1 MASRFINYKKLR
13 ELQEAAR
20 GGNEKAKVIIDK
32 YMDDSPDMDSIERLI
47 DDYYGNAG
55 IDALAN
61 TTESVDEVNEA
72 ISERLEEPSEEVD
85 VEGIEELGVQEPEES
100 VEQPAVEQEAVIDE
114 QPAVEQPIID
124 ISADLDK
131 ELDGLI
137 DDNEFD
143 DLSFL
148 DFLDGKRKD
157 ANKAKKNA
165 EYFKAYDQGG
175 RESYLSKKKDEY
187 GHSFDGRRRQNER
200 GFNDINGALDI
211 YAQMVTDM
219 PDDEAEFDSSLAS
232 KAYDEFT
239 GDKANMGAFGRSW
252 DDSDKELIKTALLA
266 LVQQYGKKN
275 VVAVLNTLRDN
286 CSAWRKFN
294 DGKID
299 NAVSNYGKALDALLK

>member
-1 MASRFINYKKLR
+1 MASRFINYRKFR

-20 GGNEKAKVIIDK
+20 NGNEKAKIIIDK
-32 YMDDSPDMDSIERLI
+32 YMGDSPDMDSIDRLL
-47 DDYYGNAG
+47 DEYYGNAG
-55 IDALAN
+55 IDTLAN
-61 TTESVDEVNEA
+61 TTQSVDEVNEA
-72 ISERLEEPSEEVD
+72 ISERMEEPNEEID
-85 VEGIEELGVQEPEES
+85 VEGIEELGVQEPVEE
-100 VEQPAVEQEAVIDE
+100 EPQIIP
-114 QPAVEQPIID
+114 EQPIQDQPID

-143 DLSFL
+143 DLSFG
-148 DFLDGKRKD
+148 DFLSNKRKD
-157 ANKAKKNA
+157 ANKAKKTA

-175 RESYLSKKKDEY
+175 RESYLSSKKDEY

-200 GFNDINGALDI
+200 GFNDINGALDV
-211 YAQMVTDM
+211 YSQMVTDM
-219 PDDEAEFDSSLAS
+219 PDDDAEIDVSVAS
-232 KAYDEFT
+232 KAYDDFT
-239 GDKANMGAFGRSW
+239 GNDANMGAFGRSW
-252 DDSDKELIKTALLA
+252 DDSDKELIKTSLLA

-275 VVAVLNTLRDN
+275 VIAVLNTLRDD

>member
-1 MASRFINYKKLR
+1 MASRFINYRKLR

-20 GGNEKAKVIIDK
+20 NGNEKAKVIIDK
-32 YMDDSPDMDSIERLI
+32 YMDDSPDMDSIDRLL

-55 IDALAN
+55 IDTLAS
-61 TTESVDEVNEA
+61 TTQSVDEVNDA
-72 ISERLEEPSEEVD
+72 ISERMEEPNEEID
-85 VEGIEELGVQEPEES
+85 VEGIEELGEQEPIEED
-100 VEQPAVEQEAVIDE
+100 VQAIPEQQIQG
-114 QPAVEQPIID
+114 QPID
-124 ISADLDK
+124 ISADLDR

-143 DLSFL
+143 DLSFG
-148 DFLDGKRKD
+148 DFLSNKRKD

-175 RESYLSKKKDEY
+175 RESYLSSKKDEY

-211 YAQMVTDM
+211 YSQMVTDM
-219 PDDEAEFDSSLAS
+219 PDDDAEIDVSVAS
-232 KAYDEFT
+232 KAYDDFT
-239 GDKANMGAFGRSW
+239 GNEANMGAFGRSW
-252 DDSDKELIKTALLA
+252 DDSDKELIKTSLIA

-275 VVAVLNTLRDN
+275 VTAVLNTLRDD

>member
-1 MASRFINYKKLR
+1 MASRFINYRKFR

-20 GGNEKAKVIIDK
+20 NGNEKAKIIIDK
-32 YMDDSPDMDSIERLI
+32 YMGDSPDMDSIDRLL
-47 DDYYGNAG
+47 DEYYGNAG
-55 IDALAN
+55 IDTLTN
-61 TTESVDEVNEA
+61 TTQSVDEVNEA
-72 ISERLEEPSEEVD
+72 ISERMEEPNEEID
-85 VEGIEELGVQEPEES
+85 VEGIEELGVQEPVEE
-100 VEQPAVEQEAVIDE
+100 EPQIIP
-114 QPAVEQPIID
+114 EQPIQDQPID

-143 DLSFL
+143 DLSFG
-148 DFLDGKRKD
+148 DFLSNKRKD

-175 RESYLSKKKDEY
+175 RESYLSSKKDEY

-200 GFNDINGALDI
+200 GFNDINGALDV
-211 YAQMVTDM
+211 YSQMVTDM
-219 PDDEAEFDSSLAS
+219 PDDDAEIDVSVAS
-232 KAYDEFT
+232 KAYDDFT
-239 GDKANMGAFGRSW
+239 GNDANMGAFGRSW
-252 DDSDKELIKTALLA
+252 DDSDKELIKTSLLA

-275 VVAVLNTLRDN
+275 VMAVLNTLRDD